1 MIDGNEVLQKNG
13 NKVLQKKELLGCIE
27 GVLLGRWL
35 ESTSSPVSM
44 VSGSKLLIQAT
55 D

>member
-27 GVLLGRWL
+27 GVLL
-35 ESTSSPVSM
+35 ESTSSPVSV